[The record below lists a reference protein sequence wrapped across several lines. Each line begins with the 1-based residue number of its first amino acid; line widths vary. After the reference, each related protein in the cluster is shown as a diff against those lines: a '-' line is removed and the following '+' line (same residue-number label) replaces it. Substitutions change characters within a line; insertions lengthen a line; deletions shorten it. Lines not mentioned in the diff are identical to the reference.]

1 MGKLD
6 GAFVANMVIR
16 ARVSLIAGL
25 KYGIERWNGKWNGTV
40 NIVAANFCN
49 WRCSVKLNYLV
60 YL

>member
-25 KYGIERWNGKWNGTV
+25 KYGIE
-40 NIVAANFCN
+40 
-49 WRCSVKLNYLV
+49 
-60 YL
+60 